1 MTQDPGDQGRVPPG
15 QVVTRSFPV
24 YSFAGNVDIST
35 EQWSLSINGAV
46 GSDTV
51 LSWEQ
56 FLALGSVT
64 DTLDFHCVTGWSRLG
79 DVWTGIPSAAILAL
93 ARPDSDA
100 AAVMVHCADGYTT
113 NVPLEDF
120 AREGVMLAYLFGGRP
135 LAREHGFPV
144 RLLVPH
150 LYAYKAAK
158 WVVGLEFLT
167 ENSPGY
173 WELRGYSIHGDPWRE
188 DRYSN

>member
-1 MTQDPGDQGRVPPG
+1 M
-15 QVVTRSFPV
+15 TRSFPV
-24 YSFAGNVDIST
+24 YSFAGNVDVST
-35 EQWSLSINGAV
+35 ANWSLSISGQV
-46 GSDTV
+46 ESDTV
-51 LSWEQ
+51 LFWEQ
-56 FLALGSVT
+56 FLALGSAT

-100 AAVMVHCADGYTT
+100 VAVMVHCADGYTT

-120 AREGVMLAYLFGGRP
+120 AMEGVMLAYLFGGRP

-158 WVVGLEFLT
+158 WVVELEFLA

-173 WELRGYSIHGDPWRE
+173 WEQRGYSASGDPWRE